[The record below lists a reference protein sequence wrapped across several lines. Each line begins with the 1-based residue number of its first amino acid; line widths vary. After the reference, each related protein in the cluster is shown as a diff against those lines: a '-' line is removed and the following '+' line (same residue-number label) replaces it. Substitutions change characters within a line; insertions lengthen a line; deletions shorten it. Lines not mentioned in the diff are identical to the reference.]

1 MIGKVGGKKL
11 INFLDKNYIFNKY
24 KKKITNK
31 NKIKYSK
38 AYTFNKD
45 ADSNIKF
52 KRYMN
57 YLIDKKFRSKILDEL
72 FRVFKIKE
80 KVNEF
85 YMNRSDIKYLKKLGM
100 IIGSHAHSHQI
111 LSKIKKSEQNKEITK
126 SRKFLEKITKS
137 KINYFCYPFGR
148 KYSYNMN
155 TISILKKKNF
165 KFAFSVENRDADLDN
180 KKEKLELPRY
190 DTNFFL
196 ER

>member
-1 MIGKVGGKKL
+1 M
-11 INFLDKNYIFNKY
+11 
-24 KKKITNK
+24 
-31 NKIKYSK
+31 
-38 AYTFNKD
+38 
-45 ADSNIKF
+45 
-52 KRYMN
+52 
-57 YLIDKKFRSKILDEL
+57 
-72 FRVFKIKE
+72 
-80 KVNEF
+80 
-85 YMNRSDIKYLKKLGM
+85 
-100 IIGSHAHSHQI
+100 
-111 LSKIKKSEQNKEITK
+111 SKIKKSEQNKEITK

-196 ER
+196 GR